1 MGNRKNSYQGP
12 RHLTVL
18 RLPGIS
24 YFIDLQLGQFRD
36 VENPCNYI
44 DFDSED
50 GRRLCQQAN
59 VISCRRC
66 RAHMIVSSRLLA
78 DGLACVRCVTPI
90 EIDED

>member
-1 MGNRKNSYQGP
+1 MGNGKNLYQGP

-24 YFIDLQLGQFRD
+24 YFIDLQLGQLRD

-66 RAHMIVSSRLLA
+66 RAHMIVSSRLRTDELS
-78 DGLACVRCVTPI
+78 CMRCMTPI
-90 EIDED
+90 EQED